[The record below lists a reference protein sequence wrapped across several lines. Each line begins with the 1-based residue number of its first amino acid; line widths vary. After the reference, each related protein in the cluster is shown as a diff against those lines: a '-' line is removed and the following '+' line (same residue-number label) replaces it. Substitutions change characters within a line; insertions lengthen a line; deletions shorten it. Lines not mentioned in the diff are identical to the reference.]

1 MNKKLLVLIITA
13 GVDMVGTFLVVPQLP
28 FYAKA
33 FGASAF
39 VVAAIAASFN
49 VATLLSAP
57 YWGRFSDK
65 YGRRPAL
72 LIALS
77 GSVIGYI
84 IFAFSGSIWML
95 FLSRVVTGLG
105 GGTVG
110 VIQAYVADETTPKDR
125 AKALGWLSAATN
137 LGVAGGPAIGSLSA
151 RLGAHGPGLLAA
163 VICLINM
170 YFAWRYL
177 RESRVVVPR
186 SSRTDA
192 STSFRVIWRVIRH
205 SSQPASRL
213 ILIYAIGLG
222 AFYGITPVLVLLLND
237 KYGITKETIGY
248 FFSYNGLVSFFTR
261 AFLLGPAVDRFGEAR
276 LARIGTLLLALGLL
290 LLPLPPT
297 ILIFCLVSPL
307 LNFGTAFTFP
317 GVTSLLSRV
326 IAAGERGVY
335 MGVQQSFGRVSTVF
349 FQLFCGLVYDRL
361 GYSAPFWISAAFVA
375 GTLLL
380 GLDMESYM
388 RSDAAPASSAP
399 VEQPAPVAT
408 AGVTAK
414 P

>member
-1 MNKKLLVLIITA
+1 VNKKLLVLIITA

-72 LIALS
+72 LIALT

-84 IFAFSGSIWML
+84 IFAFSGNIWML
-95 FLSRVVTGLG
+95 FLSRIVTGLG

-110 VIQAYVADETTPKDR
+110 VIQAYVADETPPKDR

-151 RLGAHGPGLLAA
+151 KLGAHGPGLLAA
-163 VICLINM
+163 AICLVNM

-177 RESRVVVPR
+177 RESRVVTPR
-186 SSRTDA
+186 TSRSDTSS
-192 STSFRVIWRVIRH
+192 SFRVIWRVIRH
-205 SSQPASRL
+205 SDQPASRL

-222 AFYGITPVLVLLLND
+222 AFYGITPVLVLLLSD
-237 KYGITKETIGY
+237 KYDITKETIGY
-248 FFSYNGLVSFFTR
+248 FFSYMGLVGFFTR
-261 AFLLGPAVDRFGEAR
+261 AFLLGPAVDRLGEAR
-276 LARIGTLLLALGLL
+276 LARIGTLLLVLGLA
-290 LLPLPPT
+290 LLPLPPN

-326 IAAGERGVY
+326 IRVSERGVY
-335 MGVQQSFGRVSTVF
+335 MGVQQSFGRVSTVI
-349 FQLFCGLVYDRL
+349 FQLGCGLAYDRL
-361 GYSAPFWISAAFVA
+361 GQAAPFWISAIFVA
-375 GTLLL
+375 GTLFM

-388 RSDAAPASSAP
+388 RTDAPAP
-399 VEQPAPVAT
+399 VEAAAPVAAAT
-408 AGVTAK
+408 VTAK

>member
-1 MNKKLLVLIITA
+1 VNKKLLVLIITA

-72 LIALS
+72 LIALA
-77 GSVIGYI
+77 GSAVGYV
-84 IFAFSGSIWML
+84 IFAFSGNIWLL
-95 FLSRVVTGLG
+95 FLSRIVTGLG

-110 VIQAYVADETTPKDR
+110 VIQAYVADETPPKDR

-137 LGVAGGPAIGSLSA
+137 LGVAFGPAIGSISA
-151 RLGAHGPGLLAA
+151 KLGEHGPGLLAA
-163 VICLINM
+163 VICLTNM

-177 RESRVVVPR
+177 VESRVVAPR
-186 SSRTDA
+186 TSRSNASS
-192 STSFRVIWRVIRH
+192 SLRVMARVIRQ
-205 SSQPASRL
+205 SDAPASRL
-213 ILIYAIGLG
+213 IWIYSIGLG
-222 AFYGITPVLVLLLND
+222 AFYGITPVLVLLLQEKFNF
-237 KYGITKETIGY
+237 TKETIGP
-248 FFSYNGLVSFFTR
+248 FFTYMGLVSFFTR
-261 AFLLGPAVDRFGEAR
+261 AFLLGPAVDRFGEPR
-276 LARIGTLLLALGLL
+276 LARFGTFVLALGLA
-290 LLPLPPT
+290 LLPFAPT
-297 ILIFCLVSPL
+297 VLVFCLVSPL
-307 LNFGTAFTFP
+307 LNVGTAFTFP

-326 IAAGERGVY
+326 IPASERGVY
-335 MGVQQSFGRVSTVF
+335 MGIQQSFGRVSTVI
-349 FQLFCGLVYDRL
+349 FQLFAGLMYDQIGR
-361 GYSAPFWISAAFVA
+361 GAPFWISATFVT

-380 GLDMESYM
+380 GLDMEKYA
-388 RSDAAPASSAP
+388 RSEVPGSPVDPA
-399 VEQPAPVAT
+399 APVAT
-408 AGVTAK
+408 AK

>member
-1 MNKKLLVLIITA
+1 VNKKLLVLIITA
-13 GVDMVGTFLVVPQLP
+13 GVDMVGTFLVVPLLP
-28 FYAKA
+28 FYAKS

-72 LIALS
+72 LIALT
-77 GSVIGYI
+77 GSVIGYV
-84 IFAFSGSIWML
+84 IFAFSGNIWML
-95 FLSRVVTGLG
+95 FLSRIVTGLG

-110 VIQAYVADETTPKDR
+110 VIQAYVADETPPKDR

-151 RLGAHGPGLLAA
+151 KLGAHGPGLLAA
-163 VICLINM
+163 AICLVNM

-177 RESRVVVPR
+177 RESRVVAPR
-186 SSRTDA
+186 TSRADTSS
-192 STSFRVIWRVIRH
+192 SFRVIWRVIRH
-205 SSQPASRL
+205 SDQPASRL

-222 AFYGITPVLVLLLND
+222 AFYGITPVLVLLLSD
-237 KYGITKETIGY
+237 KYNITKETIGY
-248 FFSYNGLVSFFTR
+248 FFSYMGLVGFFTR
-261 AFLLGPAVDRFGEAR
+261 AFLLGPAVDRLGEPR
-276 LARIGTLLLALGLL
+276 LARIGTLMLALGLA
-290 LLPLPPT
+290 LLPLPPN
-297 ILIFCLVSPL
+297 ILIFCLISPL

-326 IAAGERGVY
+326 IKVSERGVY
-335 MGVQQSFGRVSTVF
+335 MGVQQSFGRVSTVI
-349 FQLFCGLVYDRL
+349 FQLGCGIAYDRL
-361 GYSAPFWISAAFVA
+361 GQSAPFWISAIFVA
-375 GTLLL
+375 GTLFM

-388 RSDAAPASSAP
+388 RTDAPAP
-399 VEQPAPVAT
+399 VEAAAPVAAAT
-408 AGVTAK
+408 VTAK

>member
-1 MNKKLLVLIITA
+1 VNKKLLVLIITA

-72 LIALS
+72 LIALT

-84 IFAFSGSIWML
+84 IFAFSGNIWML
-95 FLSRVVTGLG
+95 FLSRIVTGLG

-110 VIQAYVADETTPKDR
+110 VIQAYVADETPPKDR

-151 RLGAHGPGLLAA
+151 KLGAHGPGLLAA
-163 VICLINM
+163 AICLVNM

-177 RESRVVVPR
+177 RESRVVTPR
-186 SSRTDA
+186 TSRSDTSS
-192 STSFRVIWRVIRH
+192 SFRVIWRVMRH
-205 SSQPASRL
+205 SDQPASRL

-222 AFYGITPVLVLLLND
+222 AFYGITPVLVLLLSD
-237 KYGITKETIGY
+237 KYDITKETIGY
-248 FFSYNGLVSFFTR
+248 FFSYMGLVGFFTR
-261 AFLLGPAVDRFGEAR
+261 AFLLGPAVDRLGEAR
-276 LARIGTLLLALGLL
+276 LARIGTLLLALGLA
-290 LLPLPPT
+290 LLPLPPN

-326 IAAGERGVY
+326 IKGSERGVY
-335 MGVQQSFGRVSTVF
+335 MGVQQSFGRVSTVI
-349 FQLFCGLVYDRL
+349 FQLGCGIAYDRL
-361 GYSAPFWISAAFVA
+361 GQSAPFWISAIFVA
-375 GTLLL
+375 GTLFM

-388 RSDAAPASSAP
+388 RTDAPAP
-399 VEQPAPVAT
+399 VEAAAPVAAAT
-408 AGVTAK
+408 VTAK

>member
-1 MNKKLLVLIITA
+1 MNKKLLILIITA

-72 LIALS
+72 LIALT

-84 IFAFSGSIWML
+84 IFAFSGNIWML
-95 FLSRVVTGLG
+95 FLSRIVTGLG

-110 VIQAYVADETTPKDR
+110 VIQAYVADETPPKDR

-151 RLGAHGPGLLAA
+151 KLGAHGPGLLAA
-163 VICLINM
+163 AICLVNM

-177 RESRVVVPR
+177 RESRVVTPR
-186 SSRTDA
+186 TSRSDTSS
-192 STSFRVIWRVIRH
+192 SFRVIWRVIRH
-205 SSQPASRL
+205 SDQPASRL

-222 AFYGITPVLVLLLND
+222 AFYGITPVLVLLLSD
-237 KYGITKETIGY
+237 KYDITKETIGY
-248 FFSYNGLVSFFTR
+248 FFSYMGLVGFFTR
-261 AFLLGPAVDRFGEAR
+261 AFLLGPAVDRLGEAR
-276 LARIGTLLLALGLL
+276 LARIGTLLLVLGLA
-290 LLPLPPT
+290 LLPLPPN

-326 IAAGERGVY
+326 IRVSERGVY
-335 MGVQQSFGRVSTVF
+335 MGVQQSFGRVSTVI
-349 FQLFCGLVYDRL
+349 FQLGCGLAYDRL
-361 GYSAPFWISAAFVA
+361 GQAAPFWISAIFVA
-375 GTLLL
+375 GTLFM

-388 RSDAAPASSAP
+388 RTDAPAP
-399 VEQPAPVAT
+399 VEAAAPVAAAT
-408 AGVTAK
+408 VTAK

>member
-1 MNKKLLVLIITA
+1 VNKKLLVLIITA

-72 LIALS
+72 LIAL
-77 GSVIGYI
+77 GASVFGYV
-84 IFAFSGSIWML
+84 IFAFSGSLWML
-95 FLSRVVTGLG
+95 FLSRIVTGLG

-110 VIQAYVADETTPKDR
+110 VIQAYVADETPPKDR

-151 RLGAHGPGLLAA
+151 RLGVHGPGLLAA
-163 VICLINM
+163 VICLVNM

-177 RESRVVVPR
+177 RESRVVTPR
-186 SSRTDA
+186 ARTDA
-192 STSFRVIWRVIRH
+192 SSSFRVIWRVIRH
-205 SSQPASRL
+205 SDQPASRL

-222 AFYGITPVLVLLLND
+222 AFYGITPVLVLLLNE

-248 FFSYNGLVSFFTR
+248 FFSYMGLVSFFTR

-276 LARIGTLLLALGLL
+276 LARIGTLLLAVGLL

-307 LNFGTAFTFP
+307 LNLGTAFTFP

-326 IAAGERGVY
+326 IGLGERGVY
-335 MGVQQSFGRVSTVF
+335 MGVQQSFGRVSTVA
-349 FQLFCGLVYDRL
+349 FQLFCGLVYDHIGRA
-361 GYSAPFWISAAFVA
+361 APFWISAAFVA

-380 GLDMESYM
+380 GLDMESYA
-388 RSDAAPASSAP
+388 RSDAPAP
-399 VEQPAPVAT
+399 VEPTAPIAT
-408 AGVTAK
+408 AASATAK

>member
-1 MNKKLLVLIITA
+1 VNKKLLVLIITA

-72 LIALS
+72 LIALT

-84 IFAFSGSIWML
+84 IFAFSGNIWML
-95 FLSRVVTGLG
+95 FLSRIVTGLG

-110 VIQAYVADETTPKDR
+110 VIQAYVADETPPKDR

-151 RLGAHGPGLLAA
+151 KLGSHGPGLLAA
-163 VICLINM
+163 AICLVNM

-177 RESRVVVPR
+177 RESRVVTPR
-186 SSRTDA
+186 TSRSDTSS
-192 STSFRVIWRVIRH
+192 SFRVIWRVLRH
-205 SSQPASRL
+205 SDQPASRL

-222 AFYGITPVLVLLLND
+222 AFYGITPVLVLLLSD
-237 KYGITKETIGY
+237 KYSITKETIGY
-248 FFSYNGLVSFFTR
+248 FFSYMGLVGFFTR
-261 AFLLGPAVDRFGEAR
+261 AFLLGPAVDRLGEAR
-276 LARIGTLLLALGLL
+276 LARIGTLLLALGLA
-290 LLPLPPT
+290 LLPLPPS

-326 IAAGERGVY
+326 IRVSERGVY
-335 MGVQQSFGRVSTVF
+335 MGVQQSFGRVSTVI
-349 FQLFCGLVYDRL
+349 FQLGCGLAYDRL
-361 GYSAPFWISAAFVA
+361 GQAAPFWISAIFVA
-375 GTLLL
+375 GTLFM

-388 RSDAAPASSAP
+388 RTDAPAP
-399 VEQPAPVAT
+399 VEAAAPVAAAT
-408 AGVTAK
+408 VTAK

>member
-1 MNKKLLVLIITA
+1 VNKKLLVLIITA

-57 YWGRFSDK
+57 YWGRFSDR

-72 LIALS
+72 LIALA
-77 GSVIGYI
+77 GSAVGYV
-84 IFAFSGSIWML
+84 IFAFSGNIWML
-95 FLSRVVTGLG
+95 FLSRIVTGMG

-110 VIQAYVADETTPKDR
+110 VIQAYVADETPPKDR

-137 LGVAGGPAIGSLSA
+137 LGVAIGPAIGSISA
-151 RLGAHGPGLLAA
+151 KLGEHGPGLLAA
-163 VICLINM
+163 VICLTNM

-177 RESRVVVPR
+177 VESRVVTPR
-186 SSRTDA
+186 TSRSNA
-192 STSFRVIWRVIRH
+192 SGSLRVIGRVIRH
-205 SSQPASRL
+205 SDAPASRL
-213 ILIYAIGLG
+213 IWIYSIGLG
-222 AFYGITPVLVLLLND
+222 AFYGITPVLVLLLQAKFNF
-237 KYGITKETIGY
+237 TKATIGP
-248 FFSYNGLVSFFTR
+248 FFTYMGLVSFFTR

-276 LARIGTLLLALGLL
+276 LARIGTTLLALGLA
-290 LLPLPPT
+290 LLPFAPT
-297 ILIFCLVSPL
+297 VLIFCLVSPL
-307 LNFGTAFTFP
+307 LNLGTAFTFP

-326 IAAGERGVY
+326 IPASERGVY
-335 MGVQQSFGRVSTVF
+335 MGIQQSFGRVSTVF
-349 FQLFCGLVYDRL
+349 FQLFAGLMYDQIGR
-361 GYSAPFWISAAFVA
+361 GAPFWISAAFVS

-380 GLDMESYM
+380 GLDMEKYA
-388 RSDAAPASSAP
+388 RTDTPAP
-399 VEQPAPVAT
+399 PAPVPAT
-408 AGVTAK
+408 TEEVATAK

>member
-1 MNKKLLVLIITA
+1 VNKKLLVLIITA
-13 GVDMVGTFLVVPQLP
+13 GVDMVGTFLVVPLLP
-28 FYAKA
+28 FYAKS

-72 LIALS
+72 LIALT

-84 IFAFSGSIWML
+84 IFAFSGNIWML
-95 FLSRVVTGLG
+95 FLSRIVTGLG

-110 VIQAYVADETTPKDR
+110 VIQAYVADETPPKDR

-151 RLGAHGPGLLAA
+151 KLGAHGPGLLAA
-163 VICLINM
+163 AICLVNM

-177 RESRVVVPR
+177 RESRVVAPR
-186 SSRTDA
+186 TSRSDTSS
-192 STSFRVIWRVIRH
+192 SFRVIWRVIRH
-205 SSQPASRL
+205 SDQPASRL

-222 AFYGITPVLVLLLND
+222 AFYGITPVLVLLLSD
-237 KYGITKETIGY
+237 KYNITKETIGY
-248 FFSYNGLVSFFTR
+248 FFSYMGLVGFFTR
-261 AFLLGPAVDRFGEAR
+261 AFLLGPAVDRLGEPR
-276 LARIGTLLLALGLL
+276 LARIGTLMLALGLA
-290 LLPLPPT
+290 LLPLPPN

-326 IAAGERGVY
+326 IKVSERGVY
-335 MGVQQSFGRVSTVF
+335 MGVQQSFGRVSTVI
-349 FQLFCGLVYDRL
+349 FQLGCGIAYDRL
-361 GYSAPFWISAAFVA
+361 GQSAPFWISAIFVA
-375 GTLLL
+375 GTLFM

-388 RSDAAPASSAP
+388 RTDAPAP
-399 VEQPAPVAT
+399 VETAAPVAAAT
-408 AGVTAK
+408 VTAK

>member
-1 MNKKLLVLIITA
+1 VNKKLLVLIITA
-13 GVDMVGTFLVVPQLP
+13 GVDMVGTFLVVPLLP
-28 FYAKA
+28 FYAKS

-72 LIALS
+72 LIALA
-77 GSVIGYI
+77 GSVFGYI

-95 FLSRVVTGLG
+95 FLSRIVTGLG

-110 VIQAYVADETTPKDR
+110 VIQAYVADETAPKDR

-163 VICLINM
+163 AICVVNM

-177 RESRVVVPR
+177 GESRKIVPR
-186 SSRTDA
+186 QRSDA
-192 STSFRVIWRVIRH
+192 SSSLRVIWKVIRH
-205 SSQPASRL
+205 SDQPASRL
-213 ILIYAIGLG
+213 IWIYAIGLG
-222 AFYGITPVLVLLLND
+222 AFYGITPVLVLLLSD
-237 KYGITKETIGY
+237 KYAITKETIGY
-248 FFSYNGLVSFFTR
+248 FFSYTGLVGFFTR
-261 AFLLGPAVDRFGEAR
+261 AFLLGPAVDKFGEAR
-276 LARIGTLLLALGLL
+276 LARIGTLLLSLGLF

-297 ILIFCLVSPL
+297 ILIFCIISPL
-307 LNFGTAFTFP
+307 LYFGTAFTFP

-326 IAAGERGVY
+326 IGVGERGVY
-335 MGVQQSFGRVSTVF
+335 MGVQQSFGRVSTVV
-349 FQLFCGLVYDRL
+349 FQLFCGMVYDQIGRA
-361 GYSAPFWISAAFVA
+361 APFWISGTFVA
-375 GTLLL
+375 ATLLL

-388 RSDAAPASSAP
+388 RTDAPTTP
-399 VEQPAPVAT
+399 TVETAVAA
-408 AGVTAK
+408 AGAGSK

>member
-1 MNKKLLVLIITA
+1 
-13 GVDMVGTFLVVPQLP
+13 MVGTFLVVPQLP

-72 LIALS
+72 LIAL
-77 GSVIGYI
+77 GASVFGYI

-95 FLSRVVTGLG
+95 FLSRIVTGMG

-110 VIQAYVADETTPKDR
+110 VIQAYVADETAPKDR

-163 VICLINM
+163 VICLVNM

-177 RESRVVVPR
+177 GESRVVTPR
-186 SSRTDA
+186 ARTDA
-192 STSFRVIWRVIRH
+192 SSSLRVIWRVIRH
-205 SSQPASRL
+205 SDQPASRL

-222 AFYGITPVLVLLLND
+222 AFYGITPVLVLLLD
-237 KYGITKETIGY
+237 EKYGITKETIGY
-248 FFSYNGLVSFFTR
+248 FFSYMGLVSFFTR
-261 AFLLGPAVDRFGEAR
+261 AFLLGPAVDRFGEPR
-276 LARIGTLLLALGLL
+276 LARIGTLLLAAGLF
-290 LLPLPPT
+290 LLPLPAT

-326 IAAGERGVY
+326 IGVGERGVY
-335 MGVQQSFGRVSTVF
+335 MGVQQSFGRVSTVV
-349 FQLFCGLVYDRL
+349 FQLFCGMVYDHIGRT
-361 GYSAPFWISAAFVA
+361 APFWISGTFVA
-375 GTLLL
+375 ATLFL
-380 GLDMESYM
+380 GLDMESYA
-388 RSDAAPASSAP
+388 RTEAPAP
-399 VEQPAPVAT
+399 IAT
-408 AGVTAK
+408 AANASATAK

>member
-1 MNKKLLVLIITA
+1 
-13 GVDMVGTFLVVPQLP
+13 MVGTFLVVPQLP

-72 LIALS
+72 LIALT

-84 IFAFSGSIWML
+84 IFAFSGNIWML
-95 FLSRVVTGLG
+95 FLSRIVTGLG

-110 VIQAYVADETTPKDR
+110 VIQAYVADETPPKDR

-151 RLGAHGPGLLAA
+151 KLGAHGPGLLAA
-163 VICLINM
+163 AICLVNM

-177 RESRVVVPR
+177 RESRVVTPR
-186 SSRTDA
+186 TSRSDTSS
-192 STSFRVIWRVIRH
+192 SFRVIWRVIRH
-205 SSQPASRL
+205 SDQPASRL

-222 AFYGITPVLVLLLND
+222 AFYGITPVLVLLLSD
-237 KYGITKETIGY
+237 KYDITKETIGY
-248 FFSYNGLVSFFTR
+248 FFSYMGLVGFFTR
-261 AFLLGPAVDRFGEAR
+261 AFLLGPAVDRLGEAR
-276 LARIGTLLLALGLL
+276 LARIGTLLLVLGLA
-290 LLPLPPT
+290 LLPLPPN

-326 IAAGERGVY
+326 IRVSERGVY
-335 MGVQQSFGRVSTVF
+335 MGVQQSFGRVSTVI
-349 FQLFCGLVYDRL
+349 FQLGCGLAYDRL
-361 GYSAPFWISAAFVA
+361 GQAAPFWISAIFVA
-375 GTLLL
+375 GTLFM

-388 RSDAAPASSAP
+388 RTDAPAP
-399 VEQPAPVAT
+399 VEAAAPVAAAT
-408 AGVTAK
+408 VTAK

>member
-1 MNKKLLVLIITA
+1 MNRKLLVLIITA
-13 GVDMVGTFLVVPQLP
+13 GVDMVGSFLVVPLLP

-39 VVAAIAASFN
+39 VVAAMAASFH
-49 VATLLSAP
+49 VATLISAP

-72 LIALS
+72 LIALT

-84 IFAFSGSIWML
+84 IFAFSGNIWML
-95 FLSRVVTGLG
+95 FLSRIVTGMG

-110 VIQAYVADETTPKDR
+110 VIQAYVADETPPKDR

-151 RLGAHGPGLLAA
+151 KLGMHGPGLLAA
-163 VICLINM
+163 AICLVNM

-177 RESRVVVPR
+177 RESRVVTPR
-186 SSRTDA
+186 TSRSVTSS
-192 STSFRVIWRVIRH
+192 SFRVIGRVISH
-205 SSQPASRL
+205 SDQPASRL

-222 AFYGITPVLVLLLND
+222 AFYGITPVLVLLLSD
-237 KYGITKETIGY
+237 KYNITKETIGY
-248 FFSYNGLVSFFTR
+248 FFSYTGLVGFFTR
-261 AFLLGPAVDRFGEAR
+261 AFLLGPAVDRLGEPR
-276 LARIGTLLLALGLL
+276 LARVGTLLLALGLA
-290 LLPLPPT
+290 LLPLPPN

-307 LNFGTAFTFP
+307 LSFGTAFTFP

-326 IAAGERGVY
+326 IRVSERGVY
-335 MGVQQSFGRVSTVF
+335 MGVQQSFGRVSTVI
-349 FQLFCGLVYDRL
+349 FQLGCGIAYDRL
-361 GYSAPFWISAAFVA
+361 GQAAPFWISAAFVA
-375 GTLLL
+375 GTLFM

-388 RSDAAPASSAP
+388 RTDAPAP
-399 VEQPAPVAT
+399 VEAAAPVAAAT
-408 AGVTAK
+408 VTAK

>member
-1 MNKKLLVLIITA
+1 VNKKLLVLIITA

-72 LIALS
+72 LIALT

-84 IFAFSGSIWML
+84 IFAFSGNIWML
-95 FLSRVVTGLG
+95 FLSRIVTGLG

-110 VIQAYVADETTPKDR
+110 VIQAYVADETPPKDR

-151 RLGAHGPGLLAA
+151 KLGAHGPGLLAA
-163 VICLINM
+163 AICLVNM

-177 RESRVVVPR
+177 RESRVVAPR
-186 SSRTDA
+186 TSRSDTSS
-192 STSFRVIWRVIRH
+192 SFRVIWRVIRH
-205 SSQPASRL
+205 SDQPASRL

-222 AFYGITPVLVLLLND
+222 AFYGITPVLVLLLSD
-237 KYGITKETIGY
+237 KYDITKETIGY
-248 FFSYNGLVSFFTR
+248 FFSYMGLVGFFTR
-261 AFLLGPAVDRFGEAR
+261 AFLLGPAVDRLGEAR
-276 LARIGTLLLALGLL
+276 LARIGTLLLVLGLA
-290 LLPLPPT
+290 LLPLPPN

-326 IAAGERGVY
+326 IRVSERGVY
-335 MGVQQSFGRVSTVF
+335 MGVQQSFGRVSTVI
-349 FQLFCGLVYDRL
+349 FQLGCGLAYDRL
-361 GYSAPFWISAAFVA
+361 GQAAPFWISAIFVA
-375 GTLLL
+375 GTLFM

-388 RSDAAPASSAP
+388 RTDAPAP
-399 VEQPAPVAT
+399 VEAAAPVAAAT
-408 AGVTAK
+408 VTAK

>member
-72 LIALS
+72 LIALT

-84 IFAFSGSIWML
+84 IFAFSGNIWML
-95 FLSRVVTGLG
+95 FLSRIVTGLG

-110 VIQAYVADETTPKDR
+110 VIQAYVADETPPKDR

-151 RLGAHGPGLLAA
+151 KLGAHGPGLLAA
-163 VICLINM
+163 AICLVNM

-177 RESRVVVPR
+177 RESRVVTPR
-186 SSRTDA
+186 TSRSDTSS
-192 STSFRVIWRVIRH
+192 SFRVIWRVIRH
-205 SSQPASRL
+205 SDQPASRL

-222 AFYGITPVLVLLLND
+222 AFYGITPVLVLLLSD
-237 KYGITKETIGY
+237 KYDITKETIGY
-248 FFSYNGLVSFFTR
+248 FFSYMGLVGFFTR
-261 AFLLGPAVDRFGEAR
+261 AFLLGPAVDRLGEAR
-276 LARIGTLLLALGLL
+276 LARIGTLLLVLGLA
-290 LLPLPPT
+290 LLPLPPN

-326 IAAGERGVY
+326 IRVSERGVY
-335 MGVQQSFGRVSTVF
+335 MGVQQSFGRVSTVI
-349 FQLFCGLVYDRL
+349 FQLGCGLAYDRL
-361 GYSAPFWISAAFVA
+361 GQAAPFWISAIFVA
-375 GTLLL
+375 GTLFM

-388 RSDAAPASSAP
+388 RTDAPAP
-399 VEQPAPVAT
+399 VEAAAPVAAAT
-408 AGVTAK
+408 VTAK